1 MIDSSLRLLEL
12 IGKYM
17 ILTGRV
23 LHVSVRRPPNWA
35 LIRDQMYSIGF
46 LSFGVVAITGFST
59 GLVLSAQ
66 SIFQLTDKGLAA
78 VTGIMVTKGMIT
90 ELGPILTGFMV
101 TGRVGA
107 AICAELGTMKVS
119 EQIDALQSMSVNP
132 MRHLIAPRFI
142 AAVVMFP
149 ILTAFNVLMGVFG
162 AYLLA
167 VYFFGMPPM
176 TFLSPL
182 PDNIDNFDFLVCFI
196 KAIIF
201 AVIIVTVSCFKGM
214 NTKGGAAGV
223 GSATTNSVVLNYSII
238 LIANFLLT
246 LGLNLFH
253 TKFLGGGL

>member
-1 MIDSSLRLLEL
+1 MIDSSLKLLEL
-12 IGKYM
+12 IGKYV

-23 LHVSVRRPPNWA
+23 VQVSLRHPPSWA
-35 LIRDQMYSIGF
+35 LIRDQMYSLGF

-78 VTGIMVTKGMIT
+78 VTGIMVTKAMIT
-90 ELGPILTGFMV
+90 ELGPILTAFMV

-132 MRHLIAPRFI
+132 LRYLIAPRFI
-142 AAVVMFP
+142 AAIVMFP
-149 ILTAFNVLMGVFG
+149 ILTVFNVMMGIFG

-176 TFLSPL
+176 TFLAPL
-182 PDNIDNFDFLVCFI
+182 PDHVSNFDIFECFV
-196 KAIIF
+196 KAFCF
-201 AVIIVTVSCFKGM
+201 AIIIVTVSCFKGLH
-214 NTKGGAAGV
+214 TKGGAAGV
-223 GSATTNSVVLNYSII
+223 GAATTNSVVLNYSLI
-238 LIANFLLT
+238 LIVNFLLT

-253 TKFLGGGL
+253 TQFWGGD

>member
-1 MIDSSLRLLEL
+1 MIESSLRLLEL
-12 IGKYM
+12 IGKYV

-23 LHVSVRRPPNWA
+23 FKVSILRPPSWA
-35 LIRDQMYSIGF
+35 LVRDQMYHIGF
-46 LSFGVVAITGFST
+46 LSFGVVAITGFAT
-59 GLVLSAQ
+59 GLVLAAQ

-90 ELGPILTGFMV
+90 ELGPILTAFMV

-107 AICAELGTMKVS
+107 SICAELGTMKVS

-132 MRHLIAPRFI
+132 LRYLIAPRFI
-142 AAVVMFP
+142 AAITMFP
-149 ILTAFNVLMGVFG
+149 ILTVFNVLMGVFG

-167 VYFFGMPPM
+167 IYFFSMPPT

-182 PDNIDNFDFLVCFI
+182 PDNVTNFDMVMCFI
-196 KAIIF
+196 KAFVF
-201 AVIIVTVSCFKGM
+201 AIIIVTVSCFKGL
-214 NTKGGAAGV
+214 NTQGGAAGV

-238 LIANFLLT
+238 LITNFLLT

-253 TKFLGGGL
+253 AKFWGGNI